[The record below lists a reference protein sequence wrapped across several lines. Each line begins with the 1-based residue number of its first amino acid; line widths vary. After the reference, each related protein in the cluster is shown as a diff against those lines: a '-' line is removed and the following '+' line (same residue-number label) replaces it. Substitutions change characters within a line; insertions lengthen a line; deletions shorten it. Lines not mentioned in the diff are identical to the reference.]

1 VSVEFRLLVRE
12 SLLKSELMSAAQIS
26 ESKNLENFGNIESL
40 WELGDLRLRF
50 LKDRDQIFFDLGSKF
65 DEAKFFIFD
74 DIALLMKWKDL
85 DEIIKAVE
93 PLDLVSSLCFIK
105 RDYDALTDLLSKKN
119 YSSTSARLEAI
130 SNQKAQAKF
139 G

>member
-1 VSVEFRLLVRE
+1 MSVEFRLLVRE

-93 PLDLVSSLCFIK
+93 PLDLVSSLGFIK
-105 RDYDALTDLLSKKN
+105 RDMM
-119 YSSTSARLEAI
+119 R
-130 SNQKAQAKF
+130 
-139 G
+139 